1 MTSFLT
7 PYDVIIFFLHE
18 ISFYQ
23 DFLQLWQVH
32 HLRIRSISNIWT
44 TPSNGSTSYVKRPV
58 LIGLIVYYMA
68 KSSWFFLIVV
78 SKWLTNH
85 KNKLKS
91 FKKTTRLIGL
101 AFIRTMVKLES
112 SQKLESSVCFFQELC
127 LKHPNETVVCLSCSI
142 TSFLHLPNVLLKREK
157 DTTKVKVFITAE
169 EVVVYFGCSRCF
181 CSQPPTCVYHYE
193 TFRC

>member
-1 MTSFLT
+1 
-7 PYDVIIFFLHE
+7 
-18 ISFYQ
+18 
-23 DFLQLWQVH
+23 
-32 HLRIRSISNIWT
+32 
-44 TPSNGSTSYVKRPV
+44 
-58 LIGLIVYYMA
+58 MA

-101 AFIRTMVKLES
+101 AFIRKMVKLES

-157 DTTKVKVFITAE
+157 DTTKVKGFIAAEKLWFVLVAAVVFVLNLPLVSTIMRRFVARLCLRS
-169 EVVVYFGCSRCF
+169 GKCSSNTYNAFVCISESF
-181 CSQPPTCVYHYE
+181 SLFLIAKFVSIKCC
-193 TFRC
+193 